1 VLEYFCE
8 ISIIFKIQSNPKMK
22 HLQPPHEIEIPTH
35 QFSVFLAG
43 SIDNGK
49 AEFWQDNL
57 VSELAESEIV
67 ILNPRR
73 SDWDSSWEPVISNPL
88 FKAQVEWELEGL
100 ERSDM
105 IVLYFAPKSQAPIS
119 LLELGL
125 FADSDKIV
133 VCCPEGYWRKGNV
146 DVVCQKYGIKQV
158 ADLEELKWAILDES
172 RKV

>member
-1 VLEYFCE
+1 M
-8 ISIIFKIQSNPKMK
+8 I
-22 HLQPPHEIEIPTH
+22 HLQPPHEIEISKH

-49 AEFWQDNL
+49 AEFWQDDL
-57 VSELAESEIV
+57 VSALAETEIV

-73 SDWDSSWEPVISNPL
+73 SDWDSSWDASISNPL

-100 ERSDM
+100 ERADL
-105 IVLYFAPKSQAPIS
+105 IALYFAPNSQAPIS

-125 FADSDKIV
+125 FADSNKTI

-146 DVVCQKYGIKQV
+146 DIVCQKYGIRQV
-158 ADLEELKWAILDES
+158 EDLEELKWAILEES
-172 RKV
+172 RKF